1 MAEPRSSNPSL
12 SNPVGLDQDDEQT
25 PELQTPTPRHRADI
39 KKGDVVHSTLE
50 ISSNRAMQMLEEAAM
65 AHSKSL
71 VQRYMLEEV
80 IHEDQQRFFGCLM
93 LVLTMIYFA
102 LYTSSA
108 LLHWEITNSFLL
120 ESPIRD
126 ALEPKLLAMND
137 IDDVWKWLETDVV
150 NTFFN
155 EKGFQN
161 GMANRLNVYNH
172 LEGALRLTQSR
183 SIEEQCTN
191 ELAAHMK
198 CHPYGTLSNKPFGRP
213 WSSLSPSDQNEF
225 GSVLKYTDEGFDTRD
240 LLQVPQMQVGA
251 SAANSTN
258 TSGRGLRTFRQELE
272 MNLPGKMPTDYTFS
286 FYLFANKSYQ
296 DIKTRLRYLRT
307 RDWLDEQTTRMQ
319 LRAVVMNAE
328 EARPRLVVIEAELYF
343 SRGGGVFARLYLE
356 TMFLRPLESVL
367 IKAVD
372 YSLSFVLI
380 VFTVWTIMRLWISV
394 RSKTTWHHVTQMKNW
409 LAWVNVAITWTYF
422 VFFSVQDEFRDLVV
436 ECLQGLSAPGA
447 SEHTKQVQ
455 AINLH
460 TQTKQWAQFVDWHH
474 TLTTYISLLLML
486 RVFLALEAQ
495 PQLAVVLRTLRATS
509 EDLGHFLIIIVPTF
523 IAYAI
528 SGWCLFGRRVPEFS
542 SILRAIGTCFKIAIE
557 SEYQW
562 VELSAEDFLTSA
574 IWIWSFILLIV
585 LVMLNMVLA
594 IIMDVYTEV
603 RKSAGDH

>member
-1 MAEPRSSNPSL
+1 VDNHEA
-12 SNPVGLDQDDEQT
+12 LDFSQEQ
-25 PELQTPTPRHRADI
+25 
-39 KKGDVVHSTLE
+39 
-50 ISSNRAMQMLEEAAM
+50 
-65 AHSKSL
+65 
-71 VQRYMLEEV
+71 
-80 IHEDQQRFFGCLM
+80 
-93 LVLTMIYFA
+93 
-102 LYTSSA
+102 
-108 LLHWEITNSFLL
+108 
-120 ESPIRD
+120 
-126 ALEPKLLAMND
+126 
-137 IDDVWKWLETDVV
+137 
-150 NTFFN
+150 
-155 EKGFQN
+155 
-161 GMANRLNVYNH
+161 
-172 LEGALRLTQSR
+172 
-183 SIEEQCTN
+183 
-191 ELAAHMK
+191 
-198 CHPYGTLSNKPFGRP
+198 
-213 WSSLSPSDQNEF
+213 
-225 GSVLKYTDEGFDTRD
+225 
-240 LLQVPQMQVGA
+240 
-251 SAANSTN
+251 
-258 TSGRGLRTFRQELE
+258 
-272 MNLPGKMPTDYTFS
+272 
-286 FYLFANKSYQ
+286 
-296 DIKTRLRYLRT
+296 
-307 RDWLDEQTTRMQ
+307 
-319 LRAVVMNAE
+319 
-328 EARPRLVVIEAELYF
+328 
-343 SRGGGVFARLYLE
+343 
-356 TMFLRPLESVL
+356 
-367 IKAVD
+367 
-372 YSLSFVLI
+372 
-380 VFTVWTIMRLWISV
+380 
-394 RSKTTWHHVTQMKNW
+394 TTWHHVTQMKNW

-603 RKSAGDH
+603 RKSAGDHETVRESSSYVGHKLLYRKEWIKHEDALERIKDLPSVLTTEEFERAFVDMPKYQTTRLLNKARVKAASIMNAQKDEISRLHMLAAIKVSLDEALGTLKTLEEEEQVRVKALQVPDRPDEVCREDIAQSVAVQNHWMTVVQTQLEQLRSMALGRYPENASSAVTAEATVDRQSSMESLTTKESSFVANCSAQALTTTSRKKTKQSRI